1 VSEAPPAPLRRS
13 RILLVED
20 DPADVRLTLEVF
32 REGTLKPQIDVVSDG
47 IEALAYLRGDDG
59 QPPRGRPDLILLDL
73 NLPRMDGRELLAAL
87 KSDASLRS
95 IPILVLT
102 TSSAPHDIAR
112 CYELR
117 AASVILKPVDLD
129 GFQRVVRAVE
139 GFWLS
144 LVRLEP
150 GA

>member
-1 VSEAPPAPLRRS
+1 MNASAPAAVRRS

-32 REGTLKPQIDVVSDG
+32 REGSLQPQIDVVSDG
-47 IEALAYLRGDDG
+47 IEALAWLRGDETHAA
-59 QPPRGRPDLILLDL
+59 QARPDLILLDL
-73 NLPRMDGRELLAAL
+73 NLPRMDGRELLATL
-87 KSDASLRS
+87 KADPELRG

-102 TSSAPHDIAR
+102 TSSAPSDISR

-144 LVRLEP
+144 LVKPAPPE
-150 GA
+150 